1 MGSPFSEFVEQEI
14 LIIRRRE
21 HIMPFYSIKCNNVQI
36 HNEIGYNIFYYQLLI
51 TSEKVQLATLG
62 EG

>member
-1 MGSPFSEFVEQEI
+1 
-14 LIIRRRE
+14 
-21 HIMPFYSIKCNNVQI
+21 MPFYSIKCNNVQI

-51 TSEKVQLATLG
+51 TSETVQLATLG